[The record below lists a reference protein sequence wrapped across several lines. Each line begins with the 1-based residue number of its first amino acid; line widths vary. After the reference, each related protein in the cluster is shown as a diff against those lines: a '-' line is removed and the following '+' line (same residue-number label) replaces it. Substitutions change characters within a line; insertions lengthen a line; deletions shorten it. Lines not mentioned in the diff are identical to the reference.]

1 MTRSLSPLS
10 IIGDIRALSIFIHPD
25 LTEIYTDAYHKSRA
39 ETFPWAKQ
47 GRNEVGEDRPERIA
61 LVRKDS
67 LWAACESGPWGGW
80 RANCW
85 KEK

>member
-47 GRNEVGEDRPERIA
+47 GRNEVGEDRSS
-61 LVRKDS
+61 RKDCTRS
-67 LWAACESGPWGGW
+67 KGFVVGCM
-80 RANCW
+80 
-85 KEK
+85 